1 MNKLFVDTSGW
12 IALANRSDRLHAAAT
27 RIYNDRVTA
36 GWGFI
41 THAGVMLEV
50 GNGLSPVRLR
60 HLAVRLKARIDAS
73 ARIEV
78 IELTGTLYE
87 TGWQMY
93 ANRLDKDWGIVD
105 CISFVIMQARGLT
118 EALTA
123 DRHFQQ
129 AGFIK
134 LL

>member
-1 MNKLFVDTSGW
+1 MNRLFVDTSGW
-12 IALANRSDRLHAAAT
+12 IALINRSDALHVTAT
-27 RIYNDRVTA
+27 RIYNDRFAA
-36 GWGFI
+36 GWDFI

-50 GNGLSPVRLR
+50 GNGLSLVRFR
-60 HLAVRLKARIDAS
+60 HLAVQLKARIDAS
-73 ARIEV
+73 SRIAV
-78 IELTGTLYE
+78 IALTEERYE
-87 TGWQMY
+87 AGWQMY
-93 ANRLDKDWGIVD
+93 ANRSDKDWSIVD
-105 CISFVIMQARGLT
+105 CISFVIMQERGLT

>member
-1 MNKLFVDTSGW
+1 MNELFVDTSGW
-12 IALANRSDRLHAAAT
+12 IALANRSDRLHTTAT
-27 RIYNDRVTA
+27 RIYNDRFKA
-36 GWGFI
+36 GSGFI

-50 GNGLSPVRLR
+50 GNGLSLVRLR
-60 HLAVRLKARIDAS
+60 HLAVQLKVRIDAS
-73 ARIEV
+73 VRIEV
-78 IELTGTLYE
+78 IALTEELYE
-87 TGWQMY
+87 AGWQMY
-93 ANRLDKDWGIVD
+93 TNRPDKDWGIVD
-105 CISFVIMQARGLT
+105 CISFVIMQERNLT

>member
-12 IALANRSDRLHAAAT
+12 IALINRSDALHVTAT
-27 RIYNDRVTA
+27 RIYNDRFAA
-36 GWGFI
+36 GWDFI

-50 GNGLSPVRLR
+50 GNGLSLVRFR
-60 HLAVRLKARIDAS
+60 HLAVQLKARIDAS
-73 ARIEV
+73 SRIEV
-78 IELTGTLYE
+78 IALTEERYE
-87 TGWQMY
+87 AGWQMY
-93 ANRLDKDWGIVD
+93 ANRSDKDWSIVD
-105 CISFVIMQARGLT
+105 CISFFIMQERGLT

>member
-12 IALANRSDRLHAAAT
+12 IALINRSDALHAAAT
-27 RIYNDRVTA
+27 KIYNERFAA
-36 GWGFI
+36 GWEFI
-41 THAGVMLEV
+41 THAGVMLEA
-50 GNGLSPVRLR
+50 GNGMSLVRLR
-60 HLAVRLKARIDAS
+60 HLAVQLKTRIDAS

-78 IELTGTLYE
+78 VPLSEALYE
-87 TGWQMY
+87 AGWQMF
-93 ANRLDKDWGIVD
+93 ANRPDKDWGLVD
-105 CISFVIMQARGLT
+105 CISFAIMQERSLV

-123 DRHFQQ
+123 DQHFQQ